1 MIAGGIAR
9 IWGCASWTR
18 NRSTQSTTYQWSL
31 REMARIWIV
40 NVAGHD
46 FSDARRFADE
56 LIPLTEGR
64 VNIFNVKALVDEF
77 KTKMESYEKEDWLL
91 LSGSSVI
98 NIVASQIVMEKHG
111 ELKLLI

>member
-1 MIAGGIAR
+1 
-9 IWGCASWTR
+9 
-18 NRSTQSTTYQWSL
+18 
-31 REMARIWIV
+31 MARIWIV

-111 ELKLLI
+111 ELKLLIYDAANRSYIPRDINMKQISSPGGIIT